1 MMTEP
6 AHRPVGRRTGT
17 RRTGLAAIGAALLM
31 AVSLTACGSGS
42 GEGGS
47 TDGRTEITVAGMPP
61 TTLPAGRKDFLA
73 QVRAF
78 EKANPDIRIKP
89 TDALWDA
96 KTFPARLASGQL
108 ETVFRVPLTYPP
120 DMIERHRI
128 ADLSKEIK
136 ALPHGTEFDKRLL
149 APVTDSDGKV
159 YGIPTE
165 VYSVGLVY
173 NRELFGR
180 AGLDPDKPPATWEE
194 LRTAAR
200 TIADRTGVP
209 GFGMHTTDNT
219 GGWMLTT
226 MTYSYGGRMEKEAE
240 GRQVTAFRDGPTGR
254 ALALLKAM
262 RWDDGSMGKQ
272 QLRGTDDL
280 TRDFAGGKVAMLLG
294 SPSTYGAHVA
304 KFRGRPGVYGQA
316 PLPSEGEKST
326 LLGGGVAVVSPK
338 ADRAQRRAAAKWI
351 DFFYLRPKYDPALA
365 AERTARAAA
374 DKNPAGVPGLPFY
387 DAKVSGPATA
397 AEREHSNVPLKN
409 FTPYLNSLG
418 TTRYV
423 VEPPVAAQ
431 ELYAALDSAV
441 QAVLTRES
449 ADPDEELAKADR
461 RIGPALERS
470 QR

>member
-1 MMTEP
+1 MSRTVNRP
-6 AHRPVGRRTGT
+6 IGRGANSRPVRLSALGAAALMVAS
-17 RRTGLAAIGAALLM
+17 LAA
-31 AVSLTACGSGS
+31 CGGGGESGRS
-42 GEGGS
+42 A
-47 TDGRTEITVAGMPP
+47 DGRTEITVAGMPP
-61 TTLPAGRKDFLA
+61 STLPAGRKDFLA
-73 QVRAF
+73 QVKAF

-96 KTFPARLASGQL
+96 KTFPARLASGRL

-120 DMIERHRI
+120 EMIERRQI

-149 APVTDSDGKV
+149 APATGSDGKV

-173 NRELFGR
+173 NRELFSK
-180 AGLDPDKPPATWEE
+180 AGLDPDKPPATWGE
-194 LRTAAR
+194 LRTAAK
-200 TIADRTGVP
+200 TITDRTGVP

-226 MTYSYGGRMEKEAE
+226 MTYSYGGRMEKKAD
-240 GRQVTAFRDGPTGR
+240 GKQTTAFREGPTGK
-254 ALALLKAM
+254 ALGLLKAM
-262 RWDDGSMGKQ
+262 RWDDRSMGRQ

-280 TRDFAGGKVAMLLG
+280 ARDFASGKVAMLLG
-294 SPSTYGAHVA
+294 SPSTYGTYVS
-304 KFRGRPGVYGQA
+304 KFRGRPDAYGQA
-316 PLPSEGEKST
+316 PLPSGGEKAT

-338 ADRAQRRAAAKWI
+338 ADEAQRSAAAKWI
-351 DFFYLRPKYDPALA
+351 NFFYLKPKYDPALA
-365 AERTARAAA
+365 AERTEQAAA

-387 DAKVSGPATA
+387 DAKVSGPAA
-397 AEREHSNVPLKN
+397 EAERKHSNVPLKN
-409 FTPYLNSLG
+409 FAPYLNSLG
-418 TTRYV
+418 TTTYV

-449 ADPDEELAKADR
+449 ADPAAELEKADR
-461 RIGPALERS
+461 RIGPVLDRS

>member
-1 MMTEP
+1 MTEP
-6 AHRPVGRRTGT
+6 AHRSADSRTKSRR
-17 RRTGLAAIGAALLM
+17 RGLAALGTAALLV
-31 AVSLTACGSGS
+31 VSLAACGGGDVSGKS
-42 GEGGS
+42 A
-47 TDGRTEITVAGMPP
+47 DGRTEITVSGMPP

-73 QVRAF
+73 QVKAF
-78 EKANPDIRIKP
+78 EKANPDIRIRP

-96 KTFPARLASGQL
+96 KTFPARLASGRL

-120 DMIERHRI
+120 EMIERHQI
-128 ADLSKEIK
+128 ADLSKEIA
-136 ALPHGTEFDKRLL
+136 ALPHGAEFDKRLL
-149 APVTDSDGKV
+149 APATDSDGKV

-180 AGLDPDKPPATWEE
+180 AGLDPDKPPATWDE

-200 TIADRTGVP
+200 TITDRTGVA

-226 MTYSYGGRMEKEAE
+226 MTYSYGGRMEKEA
-240 GRQVTAFRDGPTGR
+240 GGKQVTAFREGPTGK
-254 ALALLKAM
+254 ALGLLKAM
-262 RWDDGSMGKQ
+262 RWTDGSMGKQ
-272 QLRGTDDL
+272 HLRGTDDL

-294 SPSTYGAHVA
+294 SPSTYGAYVS
-304 KFRGRPGVYGQA
+304 KFHGRPDAYGQA
-316 PLPSEGEKST
+316 PLPSGGEKAT

-338 ADRAQRRAAAKWI
+338 ADAAQRTAAAKWI
-351 DFFYLRPKYDPALA
+351 DFFYLRTKYDPAQA
-365 AERTARAAA
+365 AERTAQVAA
-374 DKNPAGVPGLPFY
+374 DENPAGIPGLPFY
-387 DAKVSGPATA
+387 DAKVSGPAAA
-397 AEREHSNVPLKN
+397 AERKHSNVPLKN
-409 FTPYLNSLG
+409 FAPYVNSLG
-418 TTRYV
+418 ATEYV

-449 ADPDEELAKADR
+449 ADPAAELEKADR
-461 RIGPALERS
+461 RIGPTLDRS

>member
-1 MMTEP
+1 MTEP
-6 AHRPVGRRTGT
+6 THRSLNRRT
-17 RRTGLAAIGAALLM
+17 RRRRPGFAALGAAALM
-31 AVSLTACGSGS
+31 VVSLAACGSGGES
-42 GEGGS
+42 GKS
-47 TDGRTEITVAGMPP
+47 ADGRTEITVAGMPP

-73 QVRAF
+73 QVKAF

-120 DMIERHRI
+120 EMIERHQI
-128 ADLSKEIK
+128 ADLSEEIK
-136 ALPHGTEFDKRLL
+136 ELPHGAEFDKRLL
-149 APVTDSDGKV
+149 APATGSDGKM

-173 NRELFGR
+173 NRELFTR
-180 AGLDPDKPPATWEE
+180 AGLDPDKPPTTWDE
-194 LRTAAR
+194 LRTAAK
-200 TIADRTGVP
+200 TITDRTGVA

-226 MTYSYGGRMEKEAE
+226 MTYSYGGRMEKKAD
-240 GRQVTAFRDGPTGR
+240 GKQITAFREGPTGK
-254 ALALLKAM
+254 ALGLLKAM
-262 RWDDGSMGKQ
+262 RWADGSMGKQ
-272 QLRGTDDL
+272 HLRGTDDL
-280 TRDFAGGKVAMLLG
+280 TSDFASGKVAMLLG
-294 SPSTYGAHVA
+294 SPSTYGAHVS
-304 KFRGRPGVYGQA
+304 KFHGSPDAYGQA
-316 PLPSEGEKST
+316 PLPSGGEHAT

-338 ADRAQRRAAAKWI
+338 ADEAQRSAAAKWI
-351 DFFYLRPKYDPALA
+351 NFFYLRTKYDPALA
-365 AERTARAAA
+365 AQRTEQIAA

-387 DAKVSGPATA
+387 DAKISGPAAA
-397 AEREHSNVPLKN
+397 AERKHSNVPLKN
-409 FTPYLNSLG
+409 FAPYMSSLG
-418 TTRYV
+418 TTEYV

-449 ADPDEELAKADR
+449 ADPAAELEKADR
-461 RIGPALERS
+461 RIGPALDRA